1 MSSASHFV
9 ELKKVAAGFRGP
21 RSFFARLK
29 GARPTEL
36 NVLRDI
42 SFTLQAGAQSTL
54 FGNEAAGKSTL
65 LRVLAGVLRPTKGTV
80 LVNGQAPHQ
89 IPQAAAGYVSSE
101 ETEPAYRSGRP
112 TSETALQILHAFGHT
127 HGLANLPARIGELTE
142 PLQLA
147 TILHRPVGTLS
158 TIERLRLNLAKAA
171 LSKALIILLDD
182 VADALGAEVIKK
194 LCYTVF
200 AHRTLIVATRV
211 PATADA
217 LALPIVMLDKGT
229 LVRRGTITELAEEV
243 NCPATVDI
251 YVEGLRYGLLRRIKT
266 HPGVLG
272 VRLLP
277 SNEFAGQ
284 RLQIHL
290 VSQRYLPALYDLI
303 TQAPLLRI
311 EEHPVSLADILRH
324 LQ

>member
-1 MSSASHFV
+1 MSPASHFV
-9 ELKKVAAGFRGP
+9 ELKKVAAGFREP

-29 GARPTEL
+29 GTRPTEL

-42 SFTLQAGAQSTL
+42 SFNLQAGAQITL
-54 FGNEAAGKSTL
+54 FGQEAAGKSTL
-65 LRVLAGVLRPTKGTV
+65 LRVLAGVLRPTKGIV
-80 LVNGQAPHQ
+80 LVNGQAPHL

-101 ETEPAYRSGRP
+101 ETEPS
-112 TSETALQILHAFGHT
+112 SETALQILHAFGHT
-127 HGLANLPARIGELTE
+127 HGSANLPAKIGELTE
-142 PLQLA
+142 SLQLS
-147 TILHRPVGTLS
+147 TILHRPVGMLS

-171 LSKALIILLDD
+171 LSKAPVVLLDD

-200 AHRTLIVATRV
+200 AHRTLVVATRV

-217 LALPIVMLDKGT
+217 LALLIVMLDKGT

-243 NCPATVDI
+243 NCPATIDI

-290 VSQRYLPALYDLI
+290 ASQRYLPALYDLI

-311 EEHPVSLADILRH
+311 EEHPISLADILRH
-324 LQ
+324 LS